1 MKTVRNCLSVMLAF
15 VLAFACACAA
25 AEGDEW
31 VCPDCGAANAMNF
44 CLKCGAKKPEEI
56 LCPECGAKFP
66 PDGGIAFCGN
76 CGASLKQ
83 TVSSSGKYE
92 GEGFATPEEALT

>member
-1 MKTVRNCLSVMLAF
+1 MKTVRNYLSVMLAF

-44 CLKCGAKKPEEI
+44 CLKCGAK
-56 LCPECGAKFP
+56 
-66 PDGGIAFCGN
+66 
-76 CGASLKQ
+76 SLRRSFVRNAERSFHLMAGLHSVV
-83 TVSSSGKYE
+83 TVGP
-92 GEGFATPEEALT
+92 A